1 MVAAVSLALTSASIR
16 AVQSILAELVVP
28 VVVTVLA
35 ELAELDDVV
44 PDVLEVALLT
54 VMSTPP
60 PS

>member
-1 MVAAVSLALTSASIR
+1 
-16 AVQSILAELVVP
+16 
-28 VVVTVLA
+28 VVTELA